1 MFSKRTKIVA
11 TIGPASESP
20 QSLRALLSHGM
31 NVARLNMSHGS
42 HEEHARRIQRIRE
55 AATAHGAPV
64 PILVDLSGP
73 KIRTGEY
80 ATERITIVPG
90 ATLHLTTEPCI
101 GDEKRIYV
109 TYARLASEVAPGSVI
124 MLDDGKKRLE
134 VVRVEGNEIECRVIV
149 GGELKP
155 RRGVNVPGAY
165 LSIPT
170 ITDKDRADIA
180 FAVSHGVDYIALSF
194 VRRPQDVVELRSL
207 IRDAGGTIP
216 CIAKIE
222 TLESIQNLDEILIEA
237 DGAMVAR
244 GDLAIE
250 VPAEMVPIYQKQ
262 IIKKANELGKPV
274 IIATQM
280 LESMIHAPLPTRAE
294 VSDIAT
300 AVYDG
305 ADAVML
311 SEESALGMYAVEA
324 VATMCRV
331 ASTIERSMQHKTVH
345 PSSVPDSIAQSVY
358 HVAHDV
364 DAKAIVALTERGV
377 TAQRVARFKPDCP
390 IIALT
395 PHDDVLE
402 KLTLVRGVY
411 PFKVAP
417 ITDFSS
423 AVAEIPAFVLTHGIA
438 EPGDRIAVTA
448 GAKFGASGS
457 TNMLLVLTV

>member
-1 MFSKRTKIVA
+1 MFAKRTKIVA

-20 QSLRALLSHGM
+20 RALRALLSHGM
-31 NVARLNMSHGS
+31 NAARLNMSHGS
-42 HEEHARRIQRIRE
+42 HEEHALRIQRIRE
-55 AATAHGAPV
+55 AENEHGAPV

-80 ATERITIVPG
+80 VTDRITIVPES
-90 ATLHLTTEPCI
+90 TLVLTTVPCT
-101 GDEKRIYV
+101 GDESRIYV
-109 TYARLASEVAPGSVI
+109 NYERLASEVAPGTVI

-134 VVRVEGNEIECRVIV
+134 VIRIDGHDITCRVIV
-149 GGELKP
+149 GGELKS
-155 RRGVNVPGAY
+155 RRGVNIPGAY
-165 LSIPT
+165 LSIET
-170 ITDKDRADIA
+170 ITDKDRSDIT
-180 FAVSHGVDYIALSF
+180 FAVSHGADYIALSF
-194 VRRPQDVVELRSL
+194 VRRAQDVVELKEL
-207 IRDAGGTIP
+207 IREAGGVLP
-216 CIAKIE
+216 VIAKIE
-222 TLESIQNLDEILIEA
+222 TMESIENLDEILAEA
-237 DGAMVAR
+237 DGVMVAR

-250 VPAEMVPIYQKQ
+250 VPAEMVPIYQKR

-280 LESMIHAPLPTRAE
+280 LESMIHAPIPTRAE

-311 SEESALGMYAVEA
+311 SEESALGTYAVEA

-331 ASTIERSMQHKTVH
+331 ASTIEHSMQRPTAH
-345 PSSVPDSIAQSVY
+345 PSSVPDSIAESVY
-358 HVAHDV
+358 HVARDV
-364 DAKAIVALTERGV
+364 GAKAIIALTERGV

-395 PHDDVLE
+395 PHDTVLE
-402 KLTLVRGVY
+402 KLALVRGVY
-411 PFKVAP
+411 PFKVEP
-417 ITDFSS
+417 ITDFGS
-423 AVAEIPAFVLTHGIA
+423 ALAKIPAFVRTYGIA